1 MASPGAPGQ
10 RGRSVAAR
18 IAAFRTLPPAAPAAR
33 RAEAGP
39 LPDSFWWNVPSDAA
53 EAAAA
58 ARRLRG
64 ADQGAA
70 HGGVSLDSG
79 PEDASASASAAA
91 LRARHRVSLD
101 APPAEPAVVG
111 WARVARTSGVDQG
124 AASAVLSE
132 EEEDDEGGPA
142 CAPRPGAASPDGL
155 RAWRAA
161 RHSDAG
167 AHMQAVPPCCVSPP
181 PRAPLS
187 PLSPLLP
194 RAAAARASL
203 DSAPGSW
210 SALQAVP
217 PAPRS
222 ASPTPASVSLPA
234 QPPAWTG
241 GWVAGGPAAVDE
253 LLEAL
258 AALNAALRSDAARAA
273 ALFADCAH
281 LASGRVTSS
290 GAPALLRALL
300 PRPCAS
306 GVAAGAWALLDAGG
320 SGEQS
325 LPQLR
330 ASAAAS
336 ASAALALETDGTPPL
351 RRLGAALEARTP
363 LAARAFEAEGGAAR
377 RLPPLAAA
385 RAVAALADS
394 SSSDDNTAASSSPA
408 PPSEL
413 RALQLALLACAARAP
428 DGMVSLVDTLR
439 AALGGAPRWLS
450 EREARRRDAAA
461 TRLQAAARGRSARR
475 HAAVLA
481 AEAVSARESAAF
493 AAAQAAEAAAVEA
506 ARRERA
512 AVAVQAAA
520 RGRSARRTASEL
532 RARRFAESAAED
544 AIAEAMRNIALESIR
559 RRRASRIIRAAGERW
574 AALLKQRRDAAAS
587 AIQAAVRRRRA
598 RRIAAAEAAAKAEAE
613 VAAAAESAR
622 ASALAHAAAQ
632 RAAEQHAAQRAEA
645 EAAERQAAEAA
656 AAAAASAWSSED
668 EAPPR
673 PPSPAPAPVP
683 AAPSAARVAL
693 VEMQAA
699 AAASAARAQACAAEA
714 ARHAVLAAESARRDA
729 GAQLAAALR
738 GGPLPHDPALASLV
752 RELMTS
758 AAEAQRSIAATAA
771 GTSYAQMVLRGAV
784 DPVVPP
790 ALAGAAEV
798 VPPEQEG
805 PPEAAE
811 NDDVADETQ
820 DHHPPRLRGEGRA
833 TRHALHGSAAAAAA
847 VSAELDAL
855 LRRLAARAAG
865 IDSHSLLVP
874 ITAAEEETEEDQP
887 ESDAA
892 AADSDVGDAVAQLAE
907 EHRSATPP
915 PEPRL
920 SAAFAA
926 WEGPTASGWAPPAPS
941 PPPPPSASP
950 SPPRARPAAAWR
962 APPLPPPQPDWAAAL
977 PPFVAAAAAL
987 APAAAHGCG
996 VPVLLPRAPRDR
1008 PSAAVR
1014 ALCGSTW
1021 AQYEAVFGRG
1031 TAR

>member
-70 HGGVSLDSG
+70 HGGVSLDS
-79 PEDASASASAAA
+79 PDDAVPSASASAAA

-111 WARVARTSGVDQG
+111 WARVARTSGVDRG

-132 EEEDDEGGPA
+132 EEEVDEGGPA

-181 PRAPLS
+181 HLS

-281 LASGRVTSS
+281 LASGRVTSA

-481 AEAVSARESAAF
+481 SEAASARESAAF

-613 VAAAAESAR
+613 VAAAAESAC

-656 AAAAASAWSSED
+656 AAAAAAAWSSED

-758 AAEAQRSIAATAA
+758 AAEAQRAIAATAA

-790 ALAGAAEV
+790 ALAGAAEA
-798 VPPEQEG
+798 PPEPEG
-805 PPEAAE
+805 SPEPFAGD
-811 NDDVADETQ
+811 DDVTAEAQED
-820 DHHPPRLRGEGRA
+820 DDDHPPRLRGEGRA

-865 IDSHSLLVP
+865 IDSHSLIMP
-874 ITAAEEETEEDQP
+874 TAFTGEEDTASVDQP
-887 ESDAA
+887 EGDV
-892 AADSDVGDAVAQLAE
+892 AADSDAAAQLAE